1 MKRFEIGQRIDKGGV
16 VFEITGRTKKT
27 VKFVEIQHAG
37 RINEKRSE
45 EKKKKIFE
53 WPEKEIFYT
62 GSYEVEA

>member
-37 RINEKRSE
+37 RFNERRSE
-45 EKKKKIFE
+45 EKKKKILNGRK
-53 WPEKEIFYT
+53 EKSS
-62 GSYEVEA
+62 SYRLMK

>member
-37 RINEKRSE
+37 RFNERRSEAKRKRKRSSNGRK
-45 EKKKKIFE
+45 EKSS
-53 WPEKEIFYT
+53 
-62 GSYEVEA
+62 SYRLMK

>member
-16 VFEITGRTKKT
+16 VFEITERTKKT

-37 RINEKRSE
+37 RFNERRSE

-62 GSYEVEA
+62 GCYEVEA

>member
-37 RINEKRSE
+37 RFNERRSG

-53 WPEKEIFYT
+53 WPEREIFFV
-62 GSYEVEA
+62 SPYEVEA

>member
-1 MKRFEIGQRIDKGGV
+1 MKRFEVGQKIKVGGMT
-16 VFEITGRTKKT
+16 FEITGRTKKT
-27 VKFVEIQHAG
+27 VKFVEIQHKG

-62 GSYEVEA
+62 GCYEVEA